1 MLELLKLLLPVLLP
15 LLKKNAT
22 DRSQAVE
29 MGKVIQRSAM
39 KTGDWQGVLA
49 GGVIQRLGAMDDE
62 GQAQFIEAAEALQ
75 AEFARQ
81 GAKADASDK

>member
-1 MLELLKLLLPVLLP
+1 MLELLKLLLPILLP

-22 DRSQAVE
+22 DRAQAVE

-39 KTGDWQGVLA
+39 KTEDWQGVLA

-75 AEFARQ
+75 AEFA
-81 GAKADASDK
+81 KAGSV